1 MSASA
6 APRFD
11 PARRRAVTIALLL
24 VTALSSFES
33 TVVSTAMPTIIGE
46 LHGLPL
52 YTWVFSIYLL
62 ASTITMPIYGRLAD
76 VYGRRRILMGATVV
90 FLLGAVACAL
100 ARSMPQLIVARGLQ
114 GLGAGGLIP
123 IALTVTGDLYS
134 LEERAR
140 VQAFFSGVWG
150 FASLVGPLLGAF
162 LTVTFGWRSIFTINV
177 PLGLVAIFLV
187 ATKMIESREPGSDP
201 LDVTGALT
209 LALGIGALLFA
220 VLQRTGAGAL
230 GTGARLFLGVL
241 GFALLG
247 LFARLQ
253 AGRKHPLIPP
263 ELFRHADTA
272 APYVGGILLGT
283 TIYGVDTFVPLFV
296 QGTLGYTATAIGL
309 GSIPGTLFLIFLSTR
324 FGTLAS
330 RYGPRLFMTVG
341 PLFMGLGLL
350 WLARIPADSPPWQ
363 LTLSDPSTWLPSSGY
378 MTDILP
384 YYLIFGIGVS
394 IMVAPLTT
402 ALMRSV
408 PGRQAGLASAINNAI
423 SRVGPQLAGAL
434 IFIVV
439 TASFYATMATL
450 VPGLDV
456 NSSQVREDIPPINRP
471 ADSVPPDQ
479 VAAARTA
486 STDSFHLAMLTAST
500 LLVAG
505 ALTNGLFISNRQALA
520 GPAADPHLVP
530 AAE

>member
-1 MSASA
+1 MPASV

-52 YTWVFSIYLL
+52 YSWVFSIYLL

-76 VYGRRRILMGATVV
+76 VYGRRRVLMGATVV
-90 FLLGAVACAL
+90 FLLGAVACAF

-123 IALTVTGDLYS
+123 IALTVSGDLYS

-162 LTVTFGWRSIFTINV
+162 LTLTFGWRSIFTINV
-177 PLGLVAIFLV
+177 PLGLVALFLV
-187 ATKMIESREPGSDP
+187 ATKMIESRKPGSDP
-201 LDVTGALT
+201 LDVAGALT

-220 VLQRTGAGAL
+220 VLQRAGAGAL

-272 APYVGGILLGT
+272 APYVGGVLLGT

-296 QGTLGYTATAIGL
+296 QGARGGTAGAAGAVITPLVLFWAI
-309 GSIPGTLFLIFLSTR
+309 SAAIAARIIVR
-324 FGTLAS
+324 FGF
-330 RYGPRLFMTVG
+330 R
-341 PLFMGLGLL
+341 
-350 WLARIPADSPPWQ
+350 
-363 LTLSDPSTWLPSSGY
+363 
-378 MTDILP
+378 
-384 YYLIFGIGVS
+384 
-394 IMVAPLTT
+394 TT
-402 ALMRSV
+402 AR
-408 PGRQAGLASAINNAI
+408 
-423 SRVGPQLAGAL
+423 AGAL
-434 IFIVV
+434 LILAGFVGLLLAARGDAPVAAISAACGLIGAGLGPSSLSQVLAIQSVV
-439 TASFYATMATL
+439 EERRRGVATSL
-450 VPGLDV
+450 VPFFRTVGGSLGVGALGGILAAGLT
-456 NSSQVREDIPPINRP
+456 RRMGAA
-471 ADSVPPDQ
+471 ADSAGSLLTEGHVP
-479 VAAARTA
+479 REMR
-486 STDSFHLAMLTAST
+486 LALEQS
-500 LLVAG
+500 LLPVFAV
-505 ALTNGLFISNRQALA
+505 LLALA
-520 GPAADPHLVP
+520 LVNLAVTSRFP
-530 AAE
+530 DRRVRPRTPGTV

>member
-76 VYGRRRILMGATVV
+76 IYGRRRVLMSATLV
-90 FLLGAVACAL
+90 FLAGAVACAL

-134 LEERAR
+134 LDERAR

-177 PLGLVAIFLV
+177 PLGLIAIFLV
-187 ATKMIESREPGSDP
+187 ATKMIESRKPGSDP
-201 LDVTGALT
+201 LDVAGAVT

-220 VLQRTGAGAL
+220 VLERAGAGAL

-247 LFARLQ
+247 LFVRLQ

-296 QGTLGYTATAIGL
+296 QGARGGTAGAAGAVVT
-309 GSIPGTLFLIFLSTR
+309 PLIFFWAISAAAAGRMILR
-324 FGTLAS
+324 FGFRRT
-330 RYGPRLFMTVG
+330 
-341 PLFMGLGLL
+341 
-350 WLARIPADSPPWQ
+350 AR
-363 LTLSDPSTWLPSSGY
+363 
-378 MTDILP
+378 
-384 YYLIFGIGVS
+384 FGAVL
-394 IMVAPLTT
+394 VL
-402 ALMRSV
+402 
-408 PGRQAGLASAINNAI
+408 AGLA
-423 SRVGPQLAGAL
+423 
-434 IFIVV
+434 
-439 TASFYATMATL
+439 
-450 VPGLDV
+450 GL
-456 NSSQVREDIPPINRP
+456 
-471 ADSVPPDQ
+471 
-479 VAAARTA
+479 VAAALGNASVAWISAACGVVGAGLGPSSLSQVLAIQHVAPERQRGVATSLVPFFRTVGG
-486 STDSFHLAMLTAST
+486 SIG
-500 LLVAG
+500 VG
-505 ALTNGLFISNRQALA
+505 ALGGVFAAGVASRLGSGMESASRLLAGQHAAASAA
-520 GPAADPHLVP
+520 GPAIA
-530 AAE
+530 